1 MVTSELTTERQSMPA
16 AILGAVVAVAII
28 GGMAFQLSNGGA
40 ETTELY
46 ALLAIATP
54 FVGVALLPVVAMG
67 GDAMRKWFAV
77 GIGALT
83 GLLTLAILPEAL
95 TGEPL
100 HYTYDWAE
108 PVGVT
113 FGLYLDGLGAVL
125 AAIAG
130 VVGALA
136 LLFSTR
142 FMERESGLTRY
153 YALTLLFVGGMVGF
167 GLTDSLIAVYVF
179 WEVLGL
185 CSFGLIAFWMTDPRS
200 FRGGMKA
207 FIVTRFGDIGL
218 LAGIGLLY
226 AATGTFSIQSI
237 VEQAGAG
244 LIEPQWMLTWAGAL
258 FILAAM
264 GKSAQF
270 PLQVWLPD
278 AMEAPTTITALIHAA
293 AMVNAGIYL
302 IARTLPIFNSMGW
315 WLDAILV
322 IGTASAFLAAL
333 MATYATDL
341 KRALAYCTIS
351 QLGYMMAGLGI
362 VGGLLPATFHLLSHS
377 LFKALLFLGAGSV
390 IYALGGTVHKHVDM
404 RENAGVANFDQMP
417 ITNLT
422 FLIGLLGLVG
432 FPGFNGFWS
441 KELILG
447 AGRAGDAL
455 EQVAFVVLAI
465 TAVLTVVYS
474 IRIYHFVFRGE
485 PEKEVEESPLAM
497 KLPLVVLAALTATSW
512 LAVDQF
518 SHALERSYP
527 AALDVHAYDLGGL
540 VEHVATIETIALT
553 VGILAFGYAGFRYRK
568 SIYDAAPAAIPRI
581 LEQRYGINGL
591 YLRFVDLYRDVC
603 GVVRRSQTGDLNYNT
618 VGVVLAF
625 LIGIAVLLV

>member
-1 MVTSELTTERQSMPA
+1 MVTTERTTERRSTPVSV
-16 AILGAVVAVAII
+16 LGIVVAVAVL
-28 GGMAFQLSNGGA
+28 GGMAIQLSDA
-40 ETTELY
+40 DPTELY
-46 ALLAIATP
+46 ALLAIAAP
-54 FVGVALLPVVAMG
+54 FVGVVLLPVVAMG
-67 GDAMRKWFAV
+67 GDALRKWFAV
-77 GIGALT
+77 AIGALT
-83 GLLTLAILPEAL
+83 GVLTLAVLPEAL

-100 HYTYDWAE
+100 HYTYAWAQ
-108 PVGVT
+108 PVDVT
-113 FGLYLDGLGAVL
+113 FGLYLDGLGATL

-130 VVGALA
+130 VVGALV

-153 YALTLLFVGGMVGF
+153 YVLTLLFVGAMVGF

-185 CSFGLIAFWMTDPRS
+185 CSFGLIAFWMTDPDS

-207 FIVTRFGDIGL
+207 FVVTRFGDIGL

-226 AATGTFSIQSI
+226 AATGTFSIQNI

-293 AMVNAGIYL
+293 CMVNAGIYL
-302 IARTLPIFNSMGW
+302 IARTLPIFDGMGW

-422 FLIGLLGLVG
+422 FLVGLLGLIG

-447 AGRAGDAL
+447 AGRAGDTL
-455 EQVAFVVLAI
+455 EVVAFAVLAV

-485 PEKEVEESPLAM
+485 PEKEVDESPSAM
-497 KLPLVVLAALTATSW
+497 TVPLIVLAALTATSW
-512 LAVDQF
+512 LAIDQF
-518 SHALERSYP
+518 SHALEASYP
-527 AALDVHAYDLGGL
+527 AGAEVHAYDLGGL
-540 VEHVATIETIALT
+540 VEHVATAETIALT
-553 VGILAFGYAGFRYRK
+553 VGILAVGYLAFRSRT
-568 SIYDAAPAAIPRI
+568 SIYDAAPDAVPAI
-581 LEQRYGINGL
+581 LERRYGINGF
-591 YLRFVDLYRDVC
+591 YLRIADLYRDLC
-603 GVVRRSQTGDLNYNT
+603 GVVRRTQTGDVNYNT

>member
-1 MVTSELTTERQSMPA
+1 MVTTQQSAERRSTPV
-16 AILGAVVAVAII
+16 AILGVVVAVAVI
-28 GGMAFQLSNGGA
+28 GGMAFQLSEGGA
-40 ETTELY
+40 ETAELY

-77 GIGALT
+77 AIGALT
-83 GLLTLAILPEAL
+83 GILTLVILPEAL

-100 HYTYDWAE
+100 HYTYDWAT
-108 PVGVT
+108 PVEVT
-113 FGLYLDGLGAVL
+113 FGLYLDGLGATL

-142 FMERESGLTRY
+142 FMARESGLTRY
-153 YALTLLFVGGMVGF
+153 YLLTVLFVGAMVGF
-167 GLTDSLIAVYVF
+167 SLTDSLIAVYVF

-207 FIVTRFGDIGL
+207 FVVTRFGDIGL

-226 AATGTFSIQSI
+226 AATGTFSIQEI
-237 VEQAGAG
+237 VTAGT
-244 LIEPQWMLTWAGAL
+244 IEPQWMVAWAGGL
-258 FILAAM
+258 FVLAAM

-302 IARTLPIFNSMGW
+302 IARTLPIFDGMGW

-390 IYALGGTVHKHVDM
+390 IFALGGTVHKHVDM

-422 FLIGLLGLVG
+422 FLVGLLGLIG

-441 KELILG
+441 KEMILG
-447 AGRAGDAL
+447 AGRAGDTL

-474 IRIYHFVFRGE
+474 IRIYDFVFRGE

-497 KLPLVVLAALTATSW
+497 TVPLIVLAVLTATSW
-512 LAVDQF
+512 LAIDQF

-540 VEHVATIETIALT
+540 VEHVATAETIALT
-553 VGILAFGYAGFRYRK
+553 AGILVVGYLGFRYRK
-568 SIYDAAPAAIPRI
+568 SIYDAAPAAIPTV
-581 LEQRYGINGL
+581 LEKRYGINGF
-591 YLRFVDLYRDVC
+591 YLWIADLYRDFC

-625 LIGIAVLLV
+625 LLGVAVLLI